1 MIFVKLCLSA
11 NLLRGGTWE
20 VTFHVRLE
28 VEVGKFF
35 AGFDTKKFAKL
46 GIGKDAATVFGILEF
61 VFADVS
67 VDFASDFSAS
77 HKGIFGFTKE
87 GGELGADVGGFYETT
102 GLAVTGFFGT
112 AFAGFLGS
120 AKFAVNTLL
129 KGADT
134 AGKLSHASS
143 HGGEF
148 GKKTSEFFVKRNGF
162 GFSFSCGSF
171 NNSGSNFN
179 NGFSNNR
186 FRFDSFGSSFAR
198 FSGGGFGSGGFA
210 RGHIIIL

>member
-1 MIFVKLCLSA
+1 MILCLSA
-11 NLLRGGTWE
+11 KLLRGGTWE

-46 GIGKDAATVFGILEF
+46 GIGKDAAAVFGVLEF

-87 GGELGADVGGFYETT
+87 GGELGADVGGFYEPA

-120 AKFAVNTLL
+120 TKFAVNTLL

-162 GFSFSCGSF
+162 GFSCGSF
-171 NNSGSNFN
+171 NNSRGNFN
-179 NGFSNNR
+179 NGFSNNG
-186 FRFDSFGSSFAR
+186 FRFYSFGSFFAR
-198 FSGGGFGSGGFA
+198 FTGSGSFGSDGLA